1 MSIHVTRFPTGFDY
15 AYRPQSY
22 FQGIDPKALILS
34 SILGEER
41 RKDVQLRLESEDF
54 DPAVWGEWLTDSK
67 LDDHTRQLIGSIH
80 PAFMGGEYLPQF
92 GQNEIEI
99 VRIVL
104 ASVTQDVIS
113 IRARRS
119 CKRIAYRVVDEYE
132 TEFALPRK
140 SSAAPM
146 SLRQLITFIDGTNHA
161 QEAEV
166 NGLVFSVLDMNI
178 EGSGDPES
186 LRGFVSVSSVFY
198 PELQKYYDA
207 ETDQYLD
214 QFRVEDEDED
224 EDEEEDDESDGEP
237 DALVDQGGQA
247 DGGAP

>member
-1 MSIHVTRFPTGFDY
+1 MSNHVTRFPTGFDY

-22 FQGIDPKALILS
+22 FQGIDPKALIVS

-41 RKDVQLRLESEDF
+41 RKDVQRRLESEDF

-67 LDDHTRQLIGSIH
+67 LDDHTRKMIGSVH
-80 PAFMGGEYLPQF
+80 PALMGGEYLPQL
-92 GQNEIEI
+92 GHNEIEI

-104 ASVTQDVIS
+104 ASTMQDVIS

-119 CKRIAYRVVDEYE
+119 GERIAYRVVDEHE
-132 TEFALPRK
+132 NEFALPRK
-140 SSAAPM
+140 SSAQPL
-146 SLRQLITFIDGTNHA
+146 SLQQLIAFIDGTN
-161 QEAEV
+161 QAEDSQG
-166 NGLVFSVLDMNI
+166 NGLVYSVLDMNI

-198 PELQKYYDA
+198 PELQRYYDA
-207 ETDQYLD
+207 QTDQHLD
-214 QFRVEDEDED
+214 RFVVEDD
-224 EDEEEDDESDGEP
+224 EDEEEDDELVGEP
-237 DALVDQGGQA
+237 DAPEDQCAQS

>member
-1 MSIHVTRFPTGFDY
+1 MSNHVTRFPTGFDY

-22 FQGIDPKALILS
+22 FQDVDPKALILS

-41 RKDVQLRLESEDF
+41 RKDVQQRLESEDF

-67 LDDHTRQLIGSIH
+67 LDDHTRQTIGSIH

-119 CKRIAYRVVDEYE
+119 GKRIAYRVVDEYE
-132 TEFALPRK
+132 TEFALPKK
-140 SSAAPM
+140 SSATPM
-146 SLRQLITFIDGTNHA
+146 SLRQLIAFIDGTNHA
-161 QEAEV
+161 LEAEV
-166 NGLVFSVLDMNI
+166 NGLVFSVLDALIWNC
-178 EGSGDPES
+178 ELES

-207 ETDQYLD
+207 ESDHYLD
-214 QFRVEDEDED
+214 QFRVEDD
-224 EDEEEDDESDGEP
+224 EDEEEIEEEDDSVGESDAPE
-237 DALVDQGGQA
+237 DQGGQA
-247 DGGAP
+247 DGGAQ

>member
-1 MSIHVTRFPTGFDY
+1 MSNHVTRFPTGFDY

-22 FQGIDPKALILS
+22 FQDVDPKALILS

-41 RKDVQLRLESEDF
+41 RRDVQQRLESEDF
-54 DPAVWGEWLTDSK
+54 DPAVWGEWLTESK
-67 LDDHTRQLIGSIH
+67 LDDQTRKLIGSIH

-113 IRARRS
+113 IRARRAG
-119 CKRIAYRVVDEYE
+119 KRIAYRVVDEYE
-132 TEFALPRK
+132 TEFALPRN

-146 SLRQLITFIDGTNHA
+146 SLRQLIAFIDGTNHA

-166 NGLVFSVLDMNI
+166 NGLVFSVLDALI
-178 EGSGDPES
+178 GCGELES

-207 ETDQYLD
+207 EADQYLD
-214 QFRVEDEDED
+214 QFMVEDDEDED

-247 DGGAP
+247 DGGAQ

>member
-1 MSIHVTRFPTGFDY
+1 MNIHVTRFPTGFDY

-22 FQGIDPKALILS
+22 FQDVDPKALILS

-41 RKDVQLRLESEDF
+41 RKDVQQRLESEDF
-54 DPAVWGEWLTDSK
+54 DPAVWGEWLTESK
-67 LDDHTRQLIGSIH
+67 LDDHTRRLIGSVH
-80 PAFMGGEYLPQF
+80 PAFMGGEYLPQL

-119 CKRIAYRVVDEYE
+119 GERIAYLVVDEYE

-146 SLRQLITFIDGTNHA
+146 SLRQLIGFIDGTNHA

-178 EGSGDPES
+178 GNCELES
-186 LRGFVSVSSVFY
+186 LRGFASVSSVLY
-198 PELQKYYDA
+198 PELQRYYDA
-207 ETDQYLD
+207 QTEQYLD
-214 QFRVEDEDED
+214 QFVVEEDDED
-224 EDEEEDDESDGEP
+224 EDEEEESDGEL
-237 DALVDQGGQA
+237 DALKGQGGQA
-247 DGGAP
+247 VGGAQ

>member
-1 MSIHVTRFPTGFDY
+1 MSNHVTRFPTGFDY

-22 FQGIDPKALILS
+22 FQDVDPKALILS

-41 RKDVQLRLESEDF
+41 RKDVQHRLESEDF

-67 LDDHTRQLIGSIH
+67 LDDQTRKLTGSVH
-80 PAFMGGEYLPQF
+80 PALMGGEYLPQF

-119 CKRIAYRVVDEYE
+119 GKRIAYRVVDEYE
-132 TEFALPRK
+132 TEFALPRR
-140 SSAAPM
+140 SSAVPM
-146 SLRQLITFIDGTNHA
+146 SLRQLIAFIDGTNHA

-166 NGLVFSVLDMNI
+166 NGLVFSVLDANI
-178 EGSGDPES
+178 GSCELES

-198 PELQKYYDA
+198 PELRRYYDA
-207 ETDQYLD
+207 ESDQYLD
-214 QFRVEDEDED
+214 QFLVEDD
-224 EDEEEDDESDGEP
+224 EDEEEDEAVGEP
-237 DALVDQGGQA
+237 EAAEDQGCQA
-247 DGGAP
+247 DGGAQ

>member
-1 MSIHVTRFPTGFDY
+1 MNIHVTRFPTGFDY

-22 FQGIDPKALILS
+22 FLDVDPKALILS

-41 RKDVQLRLESEDF
+41 RKDVQRRLESEGF
-54 DPAVWGEWLTDSK
+54 DPAIWGEWLTESR
-67 LDDHTRQLIGSIH
+67 LDDHTRKLTGGVH
-80 PAFMGGEYLPQF
+80 PALMGGEYLPQL

-119 CKRIAYRVVDEYE
+119 GKRIAYRVVDEYE

-140 SSAAPM
+140 TSAVPM
-146 SLRQLITFIDGTNHA
+146 SLRQLIAFIDGTNHA

-166 NGLVFSVLDMNI
+166 NGLVFSVLDANI
-178 EGSGDPES
+178 GNCELES

-207 ETDQYLD
+207 ESDQYLD
-214 QFRVEDEDED
+214 QFLV
-224 EDEEEDDESDGEP
+224 EDDEAVGEP
-237 DALVDQGGQA
+237 DAAEGQVCQA
-247 DGGAP
+247 DGGAQ

>member
-1 MSIHVTRFPTGFDY
+1 MSNHVTRFPTGFDY

-22 FQGIDPKALILS
+22 FQDIDPKALILS

-41 RKDVQLRLESEDF
+41 RKDVQRRLESEDF
-54 DPAVWGEWLTDSK
+54 DPAVWGEWLTESK
-67 LDDHTRQLIGSIH
+67 LDDQTRKLTGSVH
-80 PAFMGGEYLPQF
+80 PALMGGEYLPQL

-113 IRARRS
+113 IRARRAG
-119 CKRIAYRVVDEYE
+119 KRIAYRVVDEYE

-140 SSAAPM
+140 SSAAPL
-146 SLRQLITFIDGTNHA
+146 SLRQLIAFIDGTNHA

-166 NGLVFSVLDMNI
+166 NGLVYSVLDMNI
-178 EGSGDPES
+178 GNCELES

-207 ETDQYLD
+207 ESGQYLD
-214 QFRVEDEDED
+214 QFRIDDD
-224 EDEEEDDESDGEP
+224 EDEEEIEDEDDESDGEP

-247 DGGAP
+247 DGGAQ

>member
-1 MSIHVTRFPTGFDY
+1 MNIHVTRFPTGFDY

-22 FQGIDPKALILS
+22 FQDVDPKALILS

-41 RKDVQLRLESEDF
+41 RKDVQQRLESEDF

-67 LDDHTRQLIGSIH
+67 LDDQTRRMIGGIH

-113 IRARRS
+113 IRARRLG
-119 CKRIAYRVVDEYE
+119 KRIAYRVVDEYE
-132 TEFALPRK
+132 TEFALPRR
-140 SSAAPM
+140 SSAVPM
-146 SLRQLITFIDGTNHA
+146 SLRQLIAFIDGTNHA

-166 NGLVFSVLDMNI
+166 NGLVFSVLDANI
-178 EGSGDPES
+178 GNCELES

-198 PELQKYYDA
+198 PELQSYYDA
-207 ETDQYLD
+207 QTDQYLD
-214 QFRVEDEDED
+214 RFVVEDDQE
-224 EDEEEDDESDGEP
+224 EEEDDELVGEP
-237 DALVDQGGQA
+237 NAPEDQGAQA